1 MFYHISEQEL
11 FVATDIRGL
20 DVEDRVRAVEVAENI
35 HGFKGDKEDRF
46 GVVRRVPEAEDLP
59 SVHLCRKR
67 LHGPELRILHGATYE
82 KLIGMS
88 REPTCVPGNYL
99 AGQAPPESR

>member
-1 MFYHISEQEL
+1 
-11 FVATDIRGL
+11 
-20 DVEDRVRAVEVAENI
+20 VRAVEVAEDV

-67 LHGPELRILHGATYE
+67 LHGPELRILHGEAY
-82 KLIGMS
+82 
-88 REPTCVPGNYL
+88 
-99 AGQAPPESR
+99 